1 MMENEASSPLVMGDV
16 VCKEIAYQEQGSIVV
31 ANTSLGD
38 SANPN
43 QAKIPKEKGFRGLER
58 LY

>member
-16 VCKEIAYQEQGSIVV
+16 VCKDIAYHEQGSIVV

-43 QAKIPKEKGFRGLER
+43 RAKIPKEKGFRGLER